1 MDLITELLR
10 SKHDLDS
17 FAKKIPCILHIN
29 EIKDFRV
36 LYLDPYTRE
45 KLGITDTKELNKTF
59 LSRIHLHPDD
69 LEVGKASCLHYLEH
83 VEEFSTFSFVQRV
96 KFNEEEYR
104 SIFVTTLLMEEL
116 GGLVSFSV
124 DLGGHEVQE
133 KGLDQIIY
141 ETEFIKKRFI
151 KFGALTVKERSFIRF
166 WIQDFSNTE
175 IAQKLGLTEQ
185 TVKTYKKKIYKKLDI
200 HTFHQLHEYA
210 SAFDITN

>member
-1 MDLITELLR
+1 MDLITELLL
-10 SKHDLDS
+10 SKNDLDS

-29 EIKDFRV
+29 DVNDFRI
-36 LYLDPYTRE
+36 LYLDAITRK
-45 KLGITDTKELNKTF
+45 KLGIADTKGLNKTF
-59 LSRIHLHPDD
+59 SSLIHLHPDD

-83 VEEFSTFSFVQRV
+83 IDEFSTFSFVQRV
-96 KFNEEEYR
+96 KFNEEKYR

-133 KGLDQIIY
+133 KRLDQIIY
-141 ETEFIKKRFI
+141 ETEFIKKRFM
-151 KFGALTVKERSFIRF
+151 KFGTLTVKERKFIKF

-175 IAQKLGLTEQ
+175 IAQKLRLTEQ

-200 HTFHQLHEYA
+200 NTFHQLHEYA